1 MKKQIILLIIIL
13 PLFTGCLFTKKKTEE
28 NNNGGFTSYLLY
40 GEDSTTLKRIK
51 VVKNGIKVWKMGI
64 HYYQG
69 DIIASGE
76 NGICRVDKDGKTLWS
91 ISILNQDGD
100 FIQKKGLI
108 VGNRF
113 WQIGNVAIREINL
126 DTGEMIS
133 ETNLIE
139 KFNYKEIIIGSISG
153 YKDGKLYFIKRKT
166 DDTVPEKHRSELI
179 EWNMT
184 AKDVERRYEIREG
197 YLATND
203 SSVVISGDTAY
214 FGVPSIS
221 RGVVD
226 GKEIILKSAIPGYI
240 TAFDLKEWK
249 EKWRYTMEATYD
261 SDGTI
266 FGYPDVE
273 PGNWVI
279 NGDKIIIPTDNGVFA
294 LNKESGKVEWNKLYD
309 GNDMKNRTNGVTGNL
324 YYDEPNKRIFFTTWG
339 ADRNS
344 NGKYEPEL
352 SESSLYCVNADTG
365 KIIWQ
370 IGTGYNIAG
379 AMEIKNGYLYVP
391 DRGIMVLEADTGKL
405 VAGHYTPEDSNDIGS
420 NSVGIIGDYGFQFGD
435 GYKVFKVYK

>member
-1 MKKQIILLIIIL
+1 
-13 PLFTGCLFTKKKTEE
+13 
-28 NNNGGFTSYLLY
+28 
-40 GEDSTTLKRIK
+40 
-51 VVKNGIKVWKMGI
+51 VVKNGIRSLVSMGT

-69 DIIASGE
+69 DIIACGN
-76 NGICRVDKDGKTLWS
+76 NGIYRVDKDGKTVWS
-91 ISILNQDGD
+91 TPISNQDGD
-100 FIQKKGLI
+100 TYIKKGLI
-108 VGNRF
+108 IENRF
-113 WQIGNVAIREINL
+113 WQTGDLGVREINL
-126 DTGEMIS
+126 DTGEMVS
-133 ETNLIE
+133 ETKFIE
-139 KFNYKEIIIGSISG
+139 EFDAKEIIMSSMSG
-153 YKDGKLYFIKRKT
+153 YYNNKLYFIKRKT
-166 DDTVPEKHRSELI
+166 DNSLPEKNRSELI
-179 EWNMT
+179 EWNMVT
-184 AKDVERRYEIREG
+184 KEIERRYEVREG
-197 YLATND
+197 YLARNN

-221 RGVVD
+221 REVVD
-226 GKEIILKSAIPGYI
+226 GKEVILKSAIPGYI

-279 NGDKIIIPTDNGVFA
+279 NGDKLIIPTDNGVFA
-294 LNKESGKVEWNKLYD
+294 LNKENGKVEWNKLYD

-344 NGKYEPEL
+344 NGKYELEL
-352 SESSLYCVNADTG
+352 GESSLYCVNADTG

-370 IGTGYNIAG
+370 IGTSYNIAG

-420 NSVGIIGDYGFQFGD
+420 NSVGIIGDYGFQFGN